1 LDEELLHQNVARA
14 QYAPEHGFIPGP
26 GVLRMHQARRK
37 QQEQIRYAPYDGNSP
52 RRSQMPITQHI
63 DALEPH
69 GASQIDSLSAMPNV
83 YLSSHG
89 QISHERQQRQSFV
102 GRMLSSNNQDHCETG
117 DIYQNTKVAQNEH
130 TSTIPK
136 STRHAWETFGYKQPE
151 LTHGYHN
158 PIGNGHFDQT
168 AVEVKM
174 ILDTS
179 SRDLTGSSFKNQYL
193 QISSS
198 GIGMQETEVFV

>member
-1 LDEELLHQNVARA
+1 
-14 QYAPEHGFIPGP
+14 
-26 GVLRMHQARRK
+26 
-37 QQEQIRYAPYDGNSP
+37 
-52 RRSQMPITQHI
+52 MPSTQHI

-69 GASQIDSLSAMPNV
+69 GASQIDSLSAILNV

-102 GRMLSSNNQDHCETG
+102 GRMLSFNNQDHCETG
-117 DIYQNTKVAQNEH
+117 DIYQNTKVARNEH

-136 STRHAWETFGYKQPE
+136 TTRHVWETFGYKQPE

-158 PIGNGHFDQT
+158 PIGNGHFDQ
-168 AVEVKM
+168 AAFEVKM

-179 SRDLTGSSFKNQYL
+179 SRDLTGSSFENQ
-193 QISSS
+193 
-198 GIGMQETEVFV
+198 